1 MFGRLAP
8 FLLIPLLF
16 SLFSPS
22 GAEIK
27 TLKITS
33 DSRAI
38 ILFEEFGFTVSG
50 EVSVTVSNVS
60 FPSSSSD
67 ELFGF
72 FLVSDARMLQLV
84 HDSEQPNQSPAPL
97 PSCALQSTYVEQL
110 FTFHEV
116 VATPSHNFTKLFAVG
131 RDGHPAHP
139 DEYGLYFANCAPDAF
154 VSMTV
159 RTEMY
164 NVRPDGTRDY
174 LSVGQSAVPSIYAF
188 FSVAYF
194 AGLITWAYICFRNR
208 LDAHR
213 IHLLMAALLLAKALD
228 LLFAAED
235 LHYTRSTG
243 TPHGWDILFYVFKF
257 VKGVLL
263 FTVIVL
269 IGTGWSFLKP
279 FLQEREKKVL
289 AIVIPL
295 QVIANIASA
304 VIGETGPF
312 LKGWV
317 KWKQIFLLIDV
328 ACCCAVLFPIIWSI
342 RTLKET
348 SKTDG
353 KAARTLAKLT
363 LFRKFYIAVIGYL
376 YFTRIVVYALK
387 TITSYKYRWASVM
400 AEETVTFAFYVFM
413 FYMFRPKERN
423 EYFVL
428 DDDEEEA
435 AEAALREEEF
445 EL

>member
-8 FLLIPLLF
+8 FVFLPLVL

-22 GAEIK
+22 AAEIK

-33 DSRAI
+33 DSRPI
-38 ILFEEFGFTVSG
+38 ILFEDFGFTISG
-50 EVSVTVSNVS
+50 EVSVTVSDVS
-60 FPSSSSD
+60 FSSSSSD

-72 FLVSDARMLQLV
+72 FLVSDASLLQLV
-84 HDSEQPNQSPAPL
+84 HDSEQPNQNPAPL
-97 PSCALQSTYVEQL
+97 PSCALQSPYVEPL
-110 FTFHEV
+110 LTFHEV
-116 VATPSHNFTKLFAVG
+116 VATPSHNFTKVFKV
-131 RDGHPAHP
+131 HHP
-139 DEYGLYFANCAPDAF
+139 DEYGLYFANCVPGSF

-159 RTEMY
+159 RTAMY
-164 NVRPDGTRDY
+164 NARPDGTRDY
-174 LSVGQSAVPSIYAF
+174 LSVGQSAVPSTYAF

-194 AGLITWAYICFRNR
+194 AGLIIWAYICFRNR

-228 LLFAAED
+228 LLFVAED

-243 TPHGWDILFYVFKF
+243 TPHGWDVLFYVFKF

-279 FLQEREKKVL
+279 FLQEREKRVL
-289 AIVIPL
+289 VIVIPL

-312 LKGWV
+312 LNGWV
-317 KWKQIFLLIDV
+317 KWNQVFLLIDV

-363 LFRKFYIAVIGYL
+363 LFRKFYVAVIGYL
-376 YFTRIVVYALK
+376 YFTRIVVYALR

-400 AEETVTFAFYVFM
+400 AEETVTCAFYVFM